1 MNERTNTSRQANI
14 FVVVA
19 AFRYE
24 LRSFVSVSQR
34 QWLLILEEAKRKK
47 MALDNQRK
55 ETAALQ
61 HDSLSSDAPRILGH
75 FIFR

>member
-1 MNERTNTSRQANI
+1 MHYI
-14 FVVVA
+14 MFVA
-19 AFRYE
+19 
-24 LRSFVSVSQR
+24 QR

-61 HDSLSSDAPRILGH
+61 HDTPPPDAPGMLYCIVVTTRI
-75 FIFR
+75 

>member
-1 MNERTNTSRQANI
+1 VTL
-14 FVVVA
+14 FVI
-19 AFRYE
+19 
-24 LRSFVSVSQR
+24 QR

-61 HDSLSSDAPRILGH
+61 HDTPTPDAAGILQL
-75 FIFR
+75 IT